1 MYINLKGVFLCMK
14 YELRQMLKQGGGM
27 IVNTASA
34 YGLVGAGN
42 REMGLSA
49 YVASKHGV
57 VGQTK
62 ATALEYGEA
71 NIRVNAVAPGAVGI
85 SPQVLAVK
93 DEIEK
98 RIPLGRLGT
107 ALDVASLAAF
117 LLSDEAGYIT
127 GQVLNV
133 DGGMLT

>member
-1 MYINLKGVFLCMK
+1 MK
-14 YELRQMLKQGGGM
+14 YELRQMLKQGGGT

-34 YGLVGAGN
+34 YGLVGGGN

-71 NIRVNAVAPGAVGI
+71 NIRVNAVCPGHIRTPLIVPETGFDPEVEKQLDARYPVG
-85 SPQVLAVK
+85 
-93 DEIEK
+93 
-98 RIPLGRLGT
+98 RIGEPEEVAKVVVWLCSDAASFVTGH
-107 ALDVASLAAF
+107 ALSV
-117 LLSDEAGYIT
+117 
-127 GQVLNV
+127 
-133 DGGMLT
+133 GGGFVGH